1 MTEKMFILTS
11 SELDGFAKEKIS
23 YILDFMKK
31 VYDSEYVS
39 TIDEVLSYVKEQ
51 LADWTAEYEYPS
63 VLRASV
69 RTVPSETVSEPAP
82 HTVSEPKESPVGTDP
97 DTELTGYE
105 DFNENSE
112 NGSTGAEYTPVEE
125 TELGE
130 GTDTSSV
137 VESLESYEDEEHTF
151 GGVNIVNNTTSPNW
165 EETPEGEA
173 ENQEPKTPTIFT
185 NTKYHGLI
193 NIASALDGK

>member
-137 VESLESYEDEEHTF
+137 VESLESYEDEEQ
-151 GGVNIVNNTTSPNW
+151 
-165 EETPEGEA
+165 ETPEGEA

-185 NTKYHGLI
+185 NTKYRGLI